1 MHRRIMRIV
10 AAAGAALSAVGI
22 SVASVSCGG
31 TTTTTTTTTPQPSHP
46 SAAPGA
52 RLWASRYNGP
62 GNGDDFAT
70 SVVVNRAGTVFV
82 TGASKGAGS
91 GFDYATVAYRG

>member
-31 TTTTTTTTTPQPSHP
+31 TTTTTTTPQPSHP

-62 GNGDDFAT
+62 GNGDDFAA